1 VKLARPGR
9 ITSNLIQNQPLP
21 AGTDSIN
28 IPKVATGAAVAV
40 QATQNTGVQVT
51 DLTTTSVSSPVTTIA
66 GGQIVSLQLMEQSP
80 LNVDDVILGDLAA
93 AYAVQYNTEILSGS
107 GVGGH
112 QTGIL
117 TLAGTNAITYTSAA
131 PTLGGVAPDALFV
144 KLAGAIQAVH
154 SNRYM
159 SPSAIIMH
167 PSRWAWALSQS
178 DTQKRPLVTARAGAF
193 NAIGAADQV
202 AAQGLVGE
210 MLGLPVYVDA
220 SIPTNVGG
228 TQDQIIVARL
238 EDLVQWESNVR
249 AEAFQQTY
257 ANQLSVFVRVYNY
270 MSFQAARYPKSISV
284 ISGTGLVAPTF

>member
-1 VKLARPGR
+1 
-9 ITSNLIQNQPLP
+9 
-21 AGTDSIN
+21 
-28 IPKVATGAAVAV
+28 
-40 QATQNTGVQVT
+40 
-51 DLTTTSVSSPVTTIA
+51 
-66 GGQIVSLQLMEQSP
+66 
-80 LNVDDVILGDLAA
+80 
-93 AYAVQYNTEILSGS
+93 
-107 GVGGH
+107 
-112 QTGIL
+112 
-117 TLAGTNAITYTSAA
+117 
-131 PTLGGVAPDALFV
+131 
-144 KLAGAIQAVH
+144 
-154 SNRYM
+154 
-159 SPSAIIMH
+159 
-167 PSRWAWALSQS
+167 
-178 DTQKRPLVTARAGAF
+178 VTARAGAF